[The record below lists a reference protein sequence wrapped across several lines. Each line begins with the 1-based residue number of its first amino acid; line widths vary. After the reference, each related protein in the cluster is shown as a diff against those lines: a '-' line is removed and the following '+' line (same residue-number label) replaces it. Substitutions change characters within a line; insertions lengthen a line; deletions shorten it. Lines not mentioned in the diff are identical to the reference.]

1 MKKGVSGM
9 AFFGRMKHYYADCVD
24 ELLVKVG
31 HLRPYLRVYDDKE
44 SILFSSRSRGES
56 KVLSNFHASS
66 VPLPW
71 RGKLFTSVEAMIF
84 YTYIEENCNNPK
96 WETKKQEVLEMIL
109 NTRHGREVKEINRQ
123 TQLYK
128 KVRKATVEVIGEEN
142 WDLYAWKVACDAVRV
157 KYEHCPEFR
166 KFVDENRDKSFVEN
180 SYWSKIPKAGV
191 LKVTDEQSPYFGKYI
206 GCNFT
211 GVAIQRCLQEG

>member
-1 MKKGVSGM
+1 M

-31 HLRPYLRVYDDKE
+31 HLRPYLRVYDEKE

-142 WDLYAWKVACDAVRV
+142 WDLYAWRVACDAVRV

>member
-1 MKKGVSGM
+1 M

-31 HLRPYLRVYDDKE
+31 HLRPYLRVYDEKE

-157 KYEHCPEFR
+157 KYEYCPEFR
-166 KFVDENRDKSFVEN
+166 KFINENRNKSFVEN

>member
-1 MKKGVSGM
+1 M

-31 HLRPYLRVYDDKE
+31 HLRPYLRVYDEKE

-84 YTYIEENCNNPK
+84 YTYIEESCNNPK

-191 LKVTDEQSPYFGKYI
+191 LKVTDEQSPHFGKYI

-211 GVAIQRCLQEG
+211 GVAIQRCLQED